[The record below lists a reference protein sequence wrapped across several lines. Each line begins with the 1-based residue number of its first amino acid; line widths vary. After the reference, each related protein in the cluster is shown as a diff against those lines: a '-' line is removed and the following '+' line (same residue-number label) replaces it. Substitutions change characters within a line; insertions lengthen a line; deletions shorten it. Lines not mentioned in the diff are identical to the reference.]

1 MWEAADLLEFPMGSF
16 QDWRVK
22 IIQQTRED
30 LRSTHD
36 KLKQWPSRLKAK
48 KTEAATTK
56 FRGQHKA
63 VVAVVAVVGSPAGS
77 AYERSRA
84 STLNVYD
91 AADAGGSFL
100 CHSHVTF
107 LTEIA
112 FLFFFECQK

>member
-1 MWEAADLLEFPMGSF
+1 M
-16 QDWRVK
+16 K
-22 IIQQTRED
+22 ISD
-30 LRSTHD
+30 STHD

-56 FRGQHKA
+56 FRREHK
-63 VVAVVAVVGSPAGS
+63 AVVAVVGSPAGS
-77 AYERSRA
+77 AHERSRA

-91 AADAGGSFL
+91 AADAGGYFL

-112 FLFFFECQK
+112 LLFFLSLSAKSNGISNWPPEDN